1 MPTEVLKSRLSIKHT
16 VHLNNSHRSFR
27 FPACHPKHEEL
38 NTTGR
43 QRTWTAQWWNPAP
56 RCSYHSK
63 PHLLEWVSCRSLAFS
78 NTIALKAVC
87 KMPFMTSYDLEV
99 HQIYISF
106 QTRWE
111 GDNEEWILKE
121 EHACRLVVSTNAR
134 EVMSL
139 VIYTLVWNLK
149 LSINYRKSNT
159 FFSYIWT

>member
-43 QRTWTAQWWNPAP
+43 QRTWTAQWWIPAP

-78 NTIALKAVC
+78 NTNRPQSSLQDALHDFLWLGSASNLHQFPNEVRRGQWGMDFKRGTRLSFGSEHKRTWSDVLG
-87 KMPFMTSYDLEV
+87 DL
-99 HQIYISF
+99 
-106 QTRWE
+106 
-111 GDNEEWILKE
+111 
-121 EHACRLVVSTNAR
+121 HA
-134 EVMSL
+134 SL
-139 VIYTLVWNLK
+139 EPEALN
-149 LSINYRKSNT
+149 
-159 FFSYIWT
+159 